1 MVKRLSITCSAVINL
16 RVCVW
21 WLSFARPLIVPGVI
35 CRQMYAL
42 RTYFYFIFI
51 YVYILFFSPWSF
63 QIAKSTKCIS
73 KIRVKQWNTTCS
85 AVIGLCP
92 SDICSILQAQSSDFG
107 GYTLLIPLLMSSV
120 IFIFFSGRWRST
132 NKSLEIMIFLFHN
145 SMIWIFKDLPTITL
159 LQSKTINVF
168 LLWDICKADH
178 CMGYFLF
185 NKTHQNNIQIV
196 HRLDNWQ
203 SLLLGKFNPMS

>member
-21 WLSFARPLIVPGVI
+21 WLSFAHPLIVPGVI

-42 RTYFYFIFI
+42 RTFFLILYLYIHIYIF
-51 YVYILFFSPWSF
+51 FFSPWSF

-92 SDICSILQAQSSDFG
+92 SDICSILHAQSSD
-107 GYTLLIPLLMSSV
+107 LVV
-120 IFIFFSGRWRST
+120 ILCLSLCSCQVLSPFFFRKMKINKQESG
-132 NKSLEIMIFLFHN
+132 
-145 SMIWIFKDLPTITL
+145 
-159 LQSKTINVF
+159 
-168 LLWDICKADH
+168 
-178 CMGYFLF
+178 
-185 NKTHQNNIQIV
+185 
-196 HRLDNWQ
+196 DNHF
-203 SLLLGKFNPMS
+203 SFS